1 MTAPNIKATYLLDE
15 ESARALA
22 TLAHHWNMTESEA
35 LRRALLQAASGYGP
49 VLSPEER
56 LAALDRLRASLAER
70 GVDFDAWAREA
81 WEIRHGIDPE

>member
-1 MTAPNIKATYLLDE
+1 MTTPNIKTTYTLDD

-22 TLAHHWNMTESEA
+22 TLAQHWNTTESEA
-35 LRRALLQAASGYGP
+35 LRRAVLKAASGYGP
-49 VLSPEER
+49 ILSPEER

-81 WEIRHGIDPE
+81 RAIRYGDDSE